1 MRKTVLLLLVLM
13 IGASAAADPLPSV
26 ASGTIRRL
34 ELFASRYVAAR
45 NVDIW
50 LPPGYATGKRYD
62 VLYMHDGQMLFDPGV
77 TWNKQSWDAAGV
89 LSRLIAAGRARP
101 TIIVGIWNNGAMRHA
116 EYFPEKFLPLMPEPM
131 RSQFVKQA
139 LEGKPSADGY
149 LRFMV
154 EELKPYI
161 DAHFQTRPERAHT
174 FIMGSSMGGLI
185 STYAICEYPQVFG
198 GTASLSTHWIGS
210 FEPNAAIPL
219 AAFEYLQAH
228 LPAPETHRLYMD
240 HGTQGLDANYGLAQ
254 SFVDQVVRDRGY
266 TAANWKSLVFEG
278 AAHSENDWSARL
290 DVPLQFLLAPES
302 SAAP

>member
-116 EYFPEKFLPLMPEPM
+116 EYFPEKFLPLLPEPM

>member
-198 GTASLSTHWIGS
+198 GTASLSTHWIG
-210 FEPNAAIPL
+210 IPL